1 MRFLNI
7 LVLFIF
13 SIIANSSMVL
23 ANATYKQFFIS
34 GYQDT
39 GYYRSIDIALYDV
52 KLTARSEPI
61 TVQFELH
68 TSKNYQYKIYIEA
81 SDKTFQ
87 GEIPRSL
94 TWKQNGDYY
103 IHGNGGDPVSVS
115 RFNSSLEKTDRL
127 ILRGICQFVKDR
139 DNLENIFEQVINGS
153 HGKQKKYWQKF
164 RTRMIGDTQ
173 VAARRCLSQL
183 GGSKVVFLKENLSSF
198 DTVCGLHFSKAKSR
212 SELINLQRGLLK
224 RKLYKGNFDGE
235 FGANSCKALKKWAAC
250 ENIGQA
256 YLSDGALSKLINT
269 NPSSRELSCYENK
282 NDNDYKLTYSGFELR
297 PVDGRSEGRN
307 IIGSWVTLKNVKL
320 DGDMPINKN
329 IWFEILGSFP
339 SQRIEMIGF
348 SSKQTF
354 TNMPTSIGQKFGNP
368 NLGYGFAIRP
378 NNISGAQSRIQKL
391 DSNDQFILKGIC
403 GLMTNENFVT
413 DIVHNLKNQ
422 KAFGFRDY
430 VDNDFMKFWKG
441 GSKVREILNVAE
453 GCNRAIGNTGLKQ
466 IAFKSAAPGIK
477 KSNLNK
483 AVKNRFKCQETKLA
497 IRLNQIVLKNLGLYT
512 SSIDGIV
519 GPNYLQAITR
529 AEQLLGQWADGS
541 KGCIR
546 ESERKILEAVF
557 VAQENG
563 SICKNLPNALNI
575 KSKYNE
581 LEKLGIINK
590 NLFKRETINTW
601 MIKKVSEL
609 EKSLSSINFY
619 NEDKVSIR
627 DCRLDDAELIAL
639 NSKTT
644 IISTETIETP
654 EVPKEPQT
662 FSLNVGS
669 LSVEYIE
676 DQSKD
681 LKEYKVRLKTMG
693 SEIDTSVVSKSLFGF
708 ENVSSVDVILNM
720 SNTNAYVDFV
730 IDEENTKVKF
740 DGSKAFVMRLKD
752 DSSSNVTSG
761 EFGKALGGLDIRDV
775 AMVGAHCSKIQEITK
790 SKDNFVKFIDRNI
803 AISSKDGFSNSPIA
817 SDGIVKIINDHATS
831 CVDTLFAVTKVKSAF
846 LIETKIKENVKVQEL
861 NESLTKNT
869 LEKSRLLKS
878 LSAFEMKTQ
887 KDAVNVQRTAAR
899 LAQLIDELD
908 LMRIQL
914 GATSST
920 DMTLEKEVKE
930 LEIKIS
936 ALKDI
941 VPNLELKL
949 QKIQSNIQ
957 DANAKLADKT
967 SRETTIDRVLNEA
980 SNKAYTLQG
989 EVERFGPQAIAGE
1002 ETVKN
1007 LIIQLKNDYVPLDEF
1022 KVEDTRLKELTQVVT
1037 ESSKEIQLLR
1047 KDLFDIRSIEQSY
1060 IEKCL
1065 ADRQCKAVM
1074 GERLGVE

>member
-1 MRFLNI
+1 
-7 LVLFIF
+7 
-13 SIIANSSMVL
+13 MVL
-23 ANATYKQFFIS
+23 ANATYKQFIIS

-39 GYYRSIDIALYDV
+39 GWYRSIDIALYDV
-52 KLTARSEPI
+52 KLTSKSKPI

-87 GEIPRSL
+87 GKIPFGL
-94 TWKQNGDYY
+94 TYKQRGDFY
-103 IHGNGGDPVSVS
+103 IYGNGGDPVSVR
-115 RFNSSLEKTDRL
+115 RFHNSLNKTDGL
-127 ILRGICQFVKDR
+127 ILRGICQFVYDR
-139 DNLENIFEQVINGS
+139 DNLENIFEQVIDGS
-153 HGKQKKYWQKF
+153 FGEQKKYWQKF

-173 VAARRCLSQL
+173 VAARKCLSQFS
-183 GGSKVVFLKENLSSF
+183 GAKVVFKKTNKSNPNKRISGSNKTLCDLKSSGIIF
-198 DTVCGLHFSKAKSR
+198 DSASFKSIQKDLKVLGFYKSK
-212 SELINLQRGLLK
+212 IDGQFG
-224 RKLYKGNFDGE
+224 KG
-235 FGANSCKALKKWAAC
+235 SCKALK
-250 ENIGQA
+250 E
-256 YLSDGALSKLINT
+256 YLSEDNITGKAIKFSKKDRFELQKDARLARFAANKLKEEAPLSKAL
-269 NPSSRELSCYENK
+269 
-282 NDNDYKLTYSGFELR
+282 
-297 PVDGRSEGRN
+297 
-307 IIGSWVTLKNVKL
+307 
-320 DGDMPINKN
+320 
-329 IWFEILGSFP
+329 
-339 SQRIEMIGF
+339 
-348 SSKQTF
+348 
-354 TNMPTSIGQKFGNP
+354 
-368 NLGYGFAIRP
+368 A
-378 NNISGAQSRIQKL
+378 
-391 DSNDQFILKGIC
+391 
-403 GLMTNENFVT
+403 
-413 DIVHNLKNQ
+413 
-422 KAFGFRDY
+422 
-430 VDNDFMKFWKG
+430 
-441 GSKVREILNVAE
+441 
-453 GCNRAIGNTGLKQ
+453 
-466 IAFKSAAPGIK
+466 K
-477 KSNLNK
+477 K
-483 AVKNRFKCQETKLA
+483 
-497 IRLNQIVLKNLGLYT
+497 
-512 SSIDGIV
+512 
-519 GPNYLQAITR
+519 
-529 AEQLLGQWADGS
+529 
-541 KGCIR
+541 
-546 ESERKILEAVF
+546 
-557 VAQENG
+557 
-563 SICKNLPNALNI
+563 
-575 KSKYNE
+575 
-581 LEKLGIINK
+581 
-590 NLFKRETINTW
+590 
-601 MIKKVSEL
+601 
-609 EKSLSSINFY
+609 
-619 NEDKVSIR
+619 
-627 DCRLDDAELIAL
+627 
-639 NSKTT
+639 
-644 IISTETIETP
+644 P

-676 DQSKD
+676 DQTKD
-681 LKEYKVRLKTMG
+681 LNEYKMRLKTMG

-720 SNTNAYVDFV
+720 SDTNAYVDFV

-790 SKDNFVKFIDRNI
+790 NNDNFVKFIDSNI
-803 AISSKDGFSNSPIA
+803 AISNKEDFAKSPMA
-817 SDGIVKIINDHATS
+817 NEGIIKIINDHATS
-831 CVDTLFAVTKVKSAF
+831 CVDTLFAVTKIKSSF
-846 LIETKIKENVKVQEL
+846 LIETKVKENVKVQVL

-869 LEKSRLLKS
+869 LERSRLLKS
-878 LSAFEMKTQ
+878 LYVFEMKTKQ
-887 KDAVNVQRTAAR
+887 DAANVQRAEAK
-899 LAQLIDELD
+899 LAQLIDDLD

-920 DMTLEKEVKE
+920 DETLEKEVKE

-1022 KVEDTRLKELTQVVT
+1022 KVEDNRLKELTQVVT

-1047 KDLFDIRSIEQSY
+1047 KDLLDIRSIEQSY

>member
-7 LVLFIF
+7 LVFLIL

-23 ANATYKQFFIS
+23 ANATYKQLLIS
-34 GYQDT
+34 GYYDT
-39 GYYRSIDIALYDV
+39 GFYRSIDIALYDV
-52 KLTARSEPI
+52 KLTAQSKPI
-61 TVQFELH
+61 AVQFELH
-68 TSKNYQYKIYIEA
+68 TSKNYQYKIYIEM
-81 SDKTFQ
+81 SGKTFQ
-87 GEIPRSL
+87 GKIPRSL
-94 TWKQNGDYY
+94 TWKQRGDYY
-103 IHGNGGDPVSVS
+103 IHGNGGDPVSV
-115 RFNSSLEKTDRL
+115 RQFYNSLDKTDGL
-127 ILRGICQFVKDR
+127 VLRGICQFVYDR
-139 DNLENIFEQVINGS
+139 DNLENIFERVINGS
-153 HGKQKKYWQKF
+153 NGEQKKYWQKF

-173 VAARRCLSQL
+173 VAARRCLSQFS
-183 GGSKVVFLKENLSSF
+183 GAKVVFKKTDKSNPNKRISGSNKTLCDLKSSGIIF
-198 DTVCGLHFSKAKSR
+198 DSASFKSIQKDLKVLGFYKSK
-212 SELINLQRGLLK
+212 IDGQFG
-224 RKLYKGNFDGE
+224 KG
-235 FGANSCKALKKWAAC
+235 SCKALK
-250 ENIGQA
+250 E
-256 YLSDGALSKLINT
+256 YLSEDNITGKAIKFTKKDRFELQKDARLARYAANKLKEEAPLSKALV
-269 NPSSRELSCYENK
+269 K
-282 NDNDYKLTYSGFELR
+282 KL
-297 PVDGRSEGRN
+297 
-307 IIGSWVTLKNVKL
+307 
-320 DGDMPINKN
+320 
-329 IWFEILGSFP
+329 
-339 SQRIEMIGF
+339 
-348 SSKQTF
+348 
-354 TNMPTSIGQKFGNP
+354 
-368 NLGYGFAIRP
+368 
-378 NNISGAQSRIQKL
+378 
-391 DSNDQFILKGIC
+391 
-403 GLMTNENFVT
+403 
-413 DIVHNLKNQ
+413 
-422 KAFGFRDY
+422 
-430 VDNDFMKFWKG
+430 
-441 GSKVREILNVAE
+441 
-453 GCNRAIGNTGLKQ
+453 
-466 IAFKSAAPGIK
+466 
-477 KSNLNK
+477 
-483 AVKNRFKCQETKLA
+483 
-497 IRLNQIVLKNLGLYT
+497 
-512 SSIDGIV
+512 
-519 GPNYLQAITR
+519 
-529 AEQLLGQWADGS
+529 
-541 KGCIR
+541 
-546 ESERKILEAVF
+546 
-557 VAQENG
+557 
-563 SICKNLPNALNI
+563 
-575 KSKYNE
+575 
-581 LEKLGIINK
+581 
-590 NLFKRETINTW
+590 
-601 MIKKVSEL
+601 
-609 EKSLSSINFY
+609 
-619 NEDKVSIR
+619 
-627 DCRLDDAELIAL
+627 
-639 NSKTT
+639 
-644 IISTETIETP
+644 

-676 DQSKD
+676 DQTKD
-681 LKEYKVRLKTMG
+681 LNEYKVRLKTMG

-720 SNTNAYVDFV
+720 SDTNAYVDFV

-790 SKDNFVKFIDRNI
+790 NNDNFVKFIDSNI
-803 AISSKDGFSNSPIA
+803 AISNKEDFAKSPMA
-817 SDGIVKIINDHATS
+817 NEGIIKIINDHAAS

-846 LIETKIKENVKVQEL
+846 LIETKIKENVKVQVL

-887 KDAVNVQRTAAR
+887 KDAVNVQRTAAK
-899 LAQLIDELD
+899 LAKLIDDLD

-920 DMTLEKEVKE
+920 DETLEKEVKE

-1022 KVEDTRLKELTQVVT
+1022 KVEDNRLKELTQVVT

-1047 KDLFDIRSIEQSY
+1047 KDLLDIRSIEQSY

>member
-7 LVLFIF
+7 LVFLIL

-23 ANATYKQFFIS
+23 ANATYKQLLIS
-34 GYQDT
+34 GYYDT
-39 GYYRSIDIALYDV
+39 GFYRSIDIALYDV
-52 KLTARSEPI
+52 KLTAQSKPI
-61 TVQFELH
+61 AVQFELH
-68 TSKNYQYKIYIEA
+68 TSKNYQYKIYIEM
-81 SDKTFQ
+81 SGKTFQ
-87 GEIPRSL
+87 GKIPRSL
-94 TWKQNGDYY
+94 TWKQRGDYY
-103 IHGNGGDPVSVS
+103 IHGNGGDPVSV
-115 RFNSSLEKTDRL
+115 RQFYNSLDKTDGL
-127 ILRGICQFVKDR
+127 VLRGICQFVYDR
-139 DNLENIFEQVINGS
+139 DNLENIFERVINGS
-153 HGKQKKYWQKF
+153 NGEQKKYWQKF

-173 VAARRCLSQL
+173 VAARRCLSQFS
-183 GGSKVVFLKENLSSF
+183 GAKVVFKKTDKSNPNKRISGSNKTLCDLKSSGIIF
-198 DTVCGLHFSKAKSR
+198 DSASFKSIQKDLKVLGFYKSK
-212 SELINLQRGLLK
+212 IDGQFG
-224 RKLYKGNFDGE
+224 KG
-235 FGANSCKALKKWAAC
+235 SCKALK
-250 ENIGQA
+250 E
-256 YLSDGALSKLINT
+256 YLSEDNITGKAIKFTKKDRFELQKDARLARYAANKLKEEAPLSKAL
-269 NPSSRELSCYENK
+269 
-282 NDNDYKLTYSGFELR
+282 
-297 PVDGRSEGRN
+297 
-307 IIGSWVTLKNVKL
+307 VK
-320 DGDMPINKN
+320 K
-329 IWFEILGSFP
+329 
-339 SQRIEMIGF
+339 
-348 SSKQTF
+348 
-354 TNMPTSIGQKFGNP
+354 
-368 NLGYGFAIRP
+368 
-378 NNISGAQSRIQKL
+378 
-391 DSNDQFILKGIC
+391 
-403 GLMTNENFVT
+403 
-413 DIVHNLKNQ
+413 
-422 KAFGFRDY
+422 
-430 VDNDFMKFWKG
+430 
-441 GSKVREILNVAE
+441 
-453 GCNRAIGNTGLKQ
+453 
-466 IAFKSAAPGIK
+466 
-477 KSNLNK
+477 
-483 AVKNRFKCQETKLA
+483 
-497 IRLNQIVLKNLGLYT
+497 
-512 SSIDGIV
+512 
-519 GPNYLQAITR
+519 
-529 AEQLLGQWADGS
+529 
-541 KGCIR
+541 
-546 ESERKILEAVF
+546 
-557 VAQENG
+557 
-563 SICKNLPNALNI
+563 
-575 KSKYNE
+575 
-581 LEKLGIINK
+581 
-590 NLFKRETINTW
+590 
-601 MIKKVSEL
+601 
-609 EKSLSSINFY
+609 
-619 NEDKVSIR
+619 
-627 DCRLDDAELIAL
+627 
-639 NSKTT
+639 
-644 IISTETIETP
+644 P

-676 DQSKD
+676 DQTKD
-681 LKEYKVRLKTMG
+681 LNEYKVRLKTMG

-720 SNTNAYVDFV
+720 SDTNAYVDFV

-775 AMVGAHCSKIQEITK
+775 AMVGAHCSKIKEITK
-790 SKDNFVKFIDRNI
+790 NNDNFVKFIDSNI
-803 AISSKDGFSNSPIA
+803 AISNKEDFAKSPMA
-817 SDGIVKIINDHATS
+817 NEGIIKIINDHAAS

-846 LIETKIKENVKVQEL
+846 LIETKIKENVKVQVL

-878 LSAFEMKTQ
+878 LYAFEMKTEQ
-887 KDAVNVQRTAAR
+887 DAVNVRRTEAKLAR
-899 LAQLIDELD
+899 LIDDLD

-920 DMTLEKEVKE
+920 DETLAKEVKE

-941 VPNLELKL
+941 VPTLELKL

>member
-7 LVLFIF
+7 LVFLIL

-23 ANATYKQFFIS
+23 ANATYKQFFVS

-39 GYYRSIDIALYDV
+39 GDFRSIDIALYDV
-52 KLTARSEPI
+52 KLTAQAKPI

-87 GEIPRSL
+87 GKIPRSL
-94 TWKQNGDYY
+94 TWKQRGDYY
-103 IHGNGGDPVSVS
+103 IHGNGGDPVSV
-115 RFNSSLEKTDRL
+115 RQFYNSLDKTDGL
-127 ILRGICQFVKDR
+127 VLRGICQFVYDR
-139 DNLENIFEQVINGS
+139 DNLENIFERVINGS
-153 HGKQKKYWQKF
+153 NGEQKKYWQKF

-173 VAARRCLSQL
+173 VAARRCLSQFS
-183 GGSKVVFLKENLSSF
+183 GAKVVFKKTDKSNPNKRINGSNKTLCDLKSSGIIF
-198 DTVCGLHFSKAKSR
+198 DSASFKSIQKDLKVLGFYKSK
-212 SELINLQRGLLK
+212 IDGQFG
-224 RKLYKGNFDGE
+224 KG
-235 FGANSCKALKKWAAC
+235 SCKALK
-250 ENIGQA
+250 E
-256 YLSDGALSKLINT
+256 YLSEDNITGKAIKFTKKDRFELQKDARLARYAANKLKEEAPLSKAL
-269 NPSSRELSCYENK
+269 
-282 NDNDYKLTYSGFELR
+282 
-297 PVDGRSEGRN
+297 
-307 IIGSWVTLKNVKL
+307 VK
-320 DGDMPINKN
+320 K
-329 IWFEILGSFP
+329 
-339 SQRIEMIGF
+339 
-348 SSKQTF
+348 
-354 TNMPTSIGQKFGNP
+354 
-368 NLGYGFAIRP
+368 
-378 NNISGAQSRIQKL
+378 
-391 DSNDQFILKGIC
+391 
-403 GLMTNENFVT
+403 
-413 DIVHNLKNQ
+413 
-422 KAFGFRDY
+422 
-430 VDNDFMKFWKG
+430 
-441 GSKVREILNVAE
+441 
-453 GCNRAIGNTGLKQ
+453 
-466 IAFKSAAPGIK
+466 
-477 KSNLNK
+477 
-483 AVKNRFKCQETKLA
+483 
-497 IRLNQIVLKNLGLYT
+497 
-512 SSIDGIV
+512 
-519 GPNYLQAITR
+519 
-529 AEQLLGQWADGS
+529 
-541 KGCIR
+541 
-546 ESERKILEAVF
+546 
-557 VAQENG
+557 
-563 SICKNLPNALNI
+563 
-575 KSKYNE
+575 
-581 LEKLGIINK
+581 
-590 NLFKRETINTW
+590 
-601 MIKKVSEL
+601 
-609 EKSLSSINFY
+609 
-619 NEDKVSIR
+619 
-627 DCRLDDAELIAL
+627 
-639 NSKTT
+639 
-644 IISTETIETP
+644 P

-676 DQSKD
+676 DQTKD
-681 LKEYKVRLKTMG
+681 LNEYKVRLKTMG

-720 SNTNAYVDFV
+720 SDTNAYVDFV

-740 DGSKAFVMRLKD
+740 DGSKAFVMRIKD
-752 DSSSNVTSG
+752 DSTSNVTSG

-790 SKDNFVKFIDRNI
+790 NNDNFVKFIDSNI
-803 AISSKDGFSNSPIA
+803 AISNKEDFAKSPMA
-817 SDGIVKIINDHATS
+817 NEGIIKIINDHAAS

-846 LIETKIKENVKVQEL
+846 LIETKIKENVKVQVL

-878 LSAFEMKTQ
+878 LYAFEMKTEQ
-887 KDAVNVQRTAAR
+887 DAVNVRRTEAKLAR
-899 LAQLIDELD
+899 LIDDLD

-920 DMTLEKEVKE
+920 DETLAKEVKE

-941 VPNLELKL
+941 VPTLELKL

-1022 KVEDTRLKELTQVVT
+1022 KVEDNRLKELTQVVT

-1047 KDLFDIRSIEQSY
+1047 KDLLDIRSIEQSY

>member
-7 LVLFIF
+7 LVFLIL

-23 ANATYKQFFIS
+23 ANATYKQLLIS
-34 GYQDT
+34 GYYDT
-39 GYYRSIDIALYDV
+39 GFYRSIDIALYDV
-52 KLTARSEPI
+52 KLTAQSKPI
-61 TVQFELH
+61 AVQFELH
-68 TSKNYQYKIYIEA
+68 TSKNYQHKIYIET
-81 SDKTFQ
+81 SGKTFQ
-87 GEIPRSL
+87 GKIPRSL
-94 TWKQNGDYY
+94 TWKQRGDYY
-103 IHGNGGDPVSVS
+103 IHGNGGDPVSV
-115 RFNSSLEKTDRL
+115 RQFYNSLDKTDGL
-127 ILRGICQFVKDR
+127 VLRGICQFVYDR
-139 DNLENIFEQVINGS
+139 DNLENIFERVINGS
-153 HGKQKKYWQKF
+153 NGEQKKYWQKF

-173 VAARRCLSQL
+173 VAARRCLSQFS
-183 GGSKVVFLKENLSSF
+183 GAKVVFKKTDKSNPNKRINGSNKTLCDLKSSGIIF
-198 DTVCGLHFSKAKSR
+198 DSASFKSIQKDLKVLGFYKSK
-212 SELINLQRGLLK
+212 IDGQFG
-224 RKLYKGNFDGE
+224 KG
-235 FGANSCKALKKWAAC
+235 SCKALK
-250 ENIGQA
+250 E
-256 YLSDGALSKLINT
+256 YLSEDNITGKAIKFTKKDRFELQKDARLARYAANKLKEEAPLSKAL
-269 NPSSRELSCYENK
+269 
-282 NDNDYKLTYSGFELR
+282 
-297 PVDGRSEGRN
+297 
-307 IIGSWVTLKNVKL
+307 VK
-320 DGDMPINKN
+320 K
-329 IWFEILGSFP
+329 
-339 SQRIEMIGF
+339 
-348 SSKQTF
+348 
-354 TNMPTSIGQKFGNP
+354 
-368 NLGYGFAIRP
+368 
-378 NNISGAQSRIQKL
+378 
-391 DSNDQFILKGIC
+391 
-403 GLMTNENFVT
+403 
-413 DIVHNLKNQ
+413 
-422 KAFGFRDY
+422 
-430 VDNDFMKFWKG
+430 
-441 GSKVREILNVAE
+441 
-453 GCNRAIGNTGLKQ
+453 
-466 IAFKSAAPGIK
+466 
-477 KSNLNK
+477 
-483 AVKNRFKCQETKLA
+483 
-497 IRLNQIVLKNLGLYT
+497 
-512 SSIDGIV
+512 
-519 GPNYLQAITR
+519 
-529 AEQLLGQWADGS
+529 
-541 KGCIR
+541 
-546 ESERKILEAVF
+546 
-557 VAQENG
+557 
-563 SICKNLPNALNI
+563 
-575 KSKYNE
+575 
-581 LEKLGIINK
+581 
-590 NLFKRETINTW
+590 
-601 MIKKVSEL
+601 
-609 EKSLSSINFY
+609 
-619 NEDKVSIR
+619 
-627 DCRLDDAELIAL
+627 
-639 NSKTT
+639 
-644 IISTETIETP
+644 P

-676 DQSKD
+676 DQTKD
-681 LKEYKVRLKTMG
+681 LNEYKVRLKTMG

-720 SNTNAYVDFV
+720 SDTNAYVDFV

-775 AMVGAHCSKIQEITK
+775 AMVGAHCSKIKEITK
-790 SKDNFVKFIDRNI
+790 NNDNFVKFIDSNI
-803 AISSKDGFSNSPIA
+803 AISNKEDFAKSPMA
-817 SDGIVKIINDHATS
+817 NEGIIKIINDHAAS

-846 LIETKIKENVKVQEL
+846 LIETKIKENVKVQVL

-878 LSAFEMKTQ
+878 LYAFEMKTEQ
-887 KDAVNVQRTAAR
+887 DAVNVRRTEAKLAR
-899 LAQLIDELD
+899 LIDDLD

-920 DMTLEKEVKE
+920 DETLAKEVKE

-941 VPNLELKL
+941 VPTLELKL

>member
-1 MRFLNI
+1 MKLKIYSILITLVIAIITPIIIYADEIVCSDLRSQGNDSRFGQNNFKKFFSPIIKITDDFIYLSNNRLSDKDFIWHDKIKNDYGSYENAMASRLVSGRTVNVKYIFKNRNNSLVSTINIEGLNVGAAPVIYAKCSNSIPVAKNKKLTNTLKPILSNTKVKSIYVDINHGIDKSSKYVNSTVNFYGMRIDNIPFGNPSVRFKISAKPGKMTMYSLILSSGNTRLNI
-7 LVLFIF
+7 NERNNQGGGRGSDGYKFWLRSDGKTSLYAIVNDFDNRQQKALKSICGYLSEQENIDKHIKSAIVDKSKYMDPLVEKAITSRAYKEFLFLA
-13 SIIANSSMVL
+13 SKCKKVMNSKL
-23 ANATYKQFFIS
+23 S
-34 GYQDT
+34 GY
-39 GYYRSIDIALYDV
+39 
-52 KLTARSEPI
+52 E
-61 TVQFELH
+61 TVRM
-68 TSKNYQYKIYIEA
+68 TKSSKPLQA
-81 SDKTFQ
+81 S
-87 GEIPRSL
+87 L
-94 TWKQNGDYY
+94 
-103 IHGNGGDPVSVS
+103 
-115 RFNSSLEKTDRL
+115 
-127 ILRGICQFVKDR
+127 
-139 DNLENIFEQVINGS
+139 
-153 HGKQKKYWQKF
+153 
-164 RTRMIGDTQ
+164 
-173 VAARRCLSQL
+173 
-183 GGSKVVFLKENLSSF
+183 
-198 DTVCGLHFSKAKSR
+198 CGMNVPKS
-212 SELINLQRGLLK
+212 LINTQNLK
-224 RKLYKGNFDGE
+224 SIQKDLKVLGFYKSKIDGQ
-235 FGANSCKALKKWAAC
+235 FGKGSCKALK
-250 ENIGQA
+250 E
-256 YLSDGALSKLINT
+256 YLS
-269 NPSSRELSCYENK
+269 E
-282 NDNDYKLTYSGFELR
+282 DNITGKAIKFTKKDRFELR
-297 PVDGRSEGRN
+297 KDARLARFAAN
-307 IIGSWVTLKNVKL
+307 KLKEEASSPKVL
-320 DGDMPINKN
+320 D
-329 IWFEILGSFP
+329 
-339 SQRIEMIGF
+339 
-348 SSKQTF
+348 
-354 TNMPTSIGQKFGNP
+354 
-368 NLGYGFAIRP
+368 
-378 NNISGAQSRIQKL
+378 
-391 DSNDQFILKGIC
+391 
-403 GLMTNENFVT
+403 
-413 DIVHNLKNQ
+413 
-422 KAFGFRDY
+422 
-430 VDNDFMKFWKG
+430 
-441 GSKVREILNVAE
+441 
-453 GCNRAIGNTGLKQ
+453 
-466 IAFKSAAPGIK
+466 
-477 KSNLNK
+477 
-483 AVKNRFKCQETKLA
+483 
-497 IRLNQIVLKNLGLYT
+497 
-512 SSIDGIV
+512 
-519 GPNYLQAITR
+519 
-529 AEQLLGQWADGS
+529 
-541 KGCIR
+541 
-546 ESERKILEAVF
+546 
-557 VAQENG
+557 
-563 SICKNLPNALNI
+563 
-575 KSKYNE
+575 
-581 LEKLGIINK
+581 
-590 NLFKRETINTW
+590 
-601 MIKKVSEL
+601 
-609 EKSLSSINFY
+609 
-619 NEDKVSIR
+619 
-627 DCRLDDAELIAL
+627 
-639 NSKTT
+639 
-644 IISTETIETP
+644 ETP

-676 DQSKD
+676 DQAKD

-720 SNTNAYVDFV
+720 SDTNAYVDFV

-803 AISSKDGFSNSPIA
+803 AISSKDGFSDSPIA

-846 LIETKIKENVKVQEL
+846 LIETKIKENVKVQVL

-887 KDAVNVQRTAAR
+887 KDAVNVQRTAAK
-899 LAQLIDELD
+899 LAKLIDDLD

-920 DMTLEKEVKE
+920 DETLEKEVKE